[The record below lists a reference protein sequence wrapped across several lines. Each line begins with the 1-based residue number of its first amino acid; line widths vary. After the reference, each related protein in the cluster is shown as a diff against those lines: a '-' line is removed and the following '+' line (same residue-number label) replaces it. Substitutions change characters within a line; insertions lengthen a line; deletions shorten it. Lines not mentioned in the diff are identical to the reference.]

1 SSTLAQT
8 VDVSCGKVVREREIQ
23 RHAAGNLLLKKKAC
37 HTDVWQKRFSK
48 GEDTA
53 VQYPLWSS
61 GII

>member
-23 RHAAGNLLLKKKAC
+23 RHATGDLLLKKVC
-37 HTDVWQKRFSK
+37 HTDVWQKKVSK

-53 VQYPLWSS
+53 VQYPLWSAV
-61 GII
+61 II